1 MQGRTTLLSSWEERQ
16 PDDDGFIV
24 FSSGEPHTRAIYE
37 AVIDRYNA
45 VSGRAKPT
53 EEELHDLTGTKVTLV
68 QYGTNMLGGGLL
80 VAQEGKL
87 FIGTSGMGILP
98 KGARRKGVSVK
109 PEKVLDVFRDYSTE
123 EAVAIADEVRAHFPT
138 LRPLTQERLTELPPE
153 SDDRDSVVCSLALFG
168 RNPVFGG
175 SDCLWLIGE
184 YWPEED
190 ICDTNV
196 LLIRPEF
203 GTSEHG
209 SCYGQE
215 LLQNRSLGEVVGFE
229 PISFSQA
236 IKLWELDFDEA
247 FARVTGNLVAA

>member
-1 MQGRTTLLSSWEERQ
+1 MQGRTTLLSSWEEQ
-16 PDDDGFIV
+16 HDGMFTI

-53 EEELHDLTGTKVTLV
+53 EEELYDLIDTKVTLV
-68 QYGTNMLGGGLL
+68 EYGTNMLGGGLL
-80 VAQEGKL
+80 IAQEGKL
-87 FIGTSGMGILP
+87 FIGTRGMGILP
-98 KGARRKGVSVK
+98 KGARTKGVSVK
-109 PEKVLDVFRDYSTE
+109 PEKVLDVLPGWAAE
-123 EAVAIADEVRAHFPT
+123 EAVKIVSEVREHFPT
-138 LRPLTQERLTELPPE
+138 LKSLTQERLNELPPE

-184 YWPEED
+184 YWPGED

-236 IKLWELDFDEA
+236 IKLCELDFDEA